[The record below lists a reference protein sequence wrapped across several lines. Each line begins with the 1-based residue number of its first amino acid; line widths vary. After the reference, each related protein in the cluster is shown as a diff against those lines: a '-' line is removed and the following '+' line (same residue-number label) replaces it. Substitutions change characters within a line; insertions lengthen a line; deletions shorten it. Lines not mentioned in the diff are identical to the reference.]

1 MATPRVLILRAPG
14 TNCNEE
20 TAYAWEQAGASCE
33 TWHLSR
39 LLADASQISKF
50 QVLTIPGG
58 FSYGDDLGAGRI
70 FATRLGTVLGEEVR
84 KLRDRGGLILG
95 ICNGFQVLVR
105 AGLLPE
111 NSEIGPVTL
120 TRNDSGHFE
129 DRWTRLAPVPGR
141 SPFLTSAEPLEFPS
155 AHGEGKFLT
164 KSAED
169 LERLQ
174 QAGQIV
180 LRYIDAEGNPTQS
193 FPQNPNGSA
202 GAVAGMC
209 DPTGQILGLMPHPER
224 HVLPYHH
231 PRWTRSELRAEG
243 DGMRLFRS
251 AVASLSE

>member
-1 MATPRVLILRAPG
+1 MATPRVLIIRAPG

-20 TAYAWEQAGASCE
+20 TAYAWELAGAKTE
-33 TWHLSR
+33 TWHMARLMAESHLLS
-39 LLADASQISKF
+39 SFQI
-50 QVLTIPGG
+50 LTIPGG

-70 FATRLGTVLGEEVR
+70 MATRLGSLLGEEVSR
-84 KLRDRGGLILG
+84 LRDRGGLILG

-105 AGLLPE
+105 AGLLPGK
-111 NSEIGPVTL
+111 SDLGPVTL

-129 DRWTRLAPVPGR
+129 DRWTRLAPVAGR
-141 SPFLTSAEPLEFPS
+141 TPFLTSGDPLELPC

-164 KSAED
+164 QSDEQ
-169 LERLQ
+169 LQLIERS
-174 QAGQIV
+174 GQIV
-180 LRYIDAEGNPTQS
+180 LKYIEQEGHPALHY
-193 FPQNPNGSA
+193 PENPNGS
-202 GAVAGMC
+202 VAGVAGIC
-209 DPTGQILGLMPHPER
+209 DPSGQVFGLMPHPER